1 MEPLL
6 CRVWVTKP
14 SSRGVEQLDPR
25 ERQRWFR
32 LHHEADR
39 ARFVSGVLLQRLAL
53 RQMTGVDVALTRC
66 CPGCS
71 GDDHGPVTPEPPFDL
86 SWSISLSHSGER
98 VVVAVTEASNP
109 VGVDV
114 EQIRPRDPGV
124 VRAVLTP
131 AECSEAARAQDESLD
146 FATRWVRKEAVLK
159 ATRDGL
165 NVPLRDLEVTGAG
178 RPPELLSWSAA
189 TRPATLIPRWVAMSA
204 VETGVGY
211 VACVAV
217 LTRRPVRLVHH

>member
-6 CRVWVTKP
+6 CCVWVTEP
-14 SSRGVEQLDPR
+14 SSRGVEQLDLR
-25 ERQRWFR
+25 EQRRWSR
-32 LHHEADR
+32 LHHDADR

-53 RQMTGVDVALTRC
+53 RQMAGVEVALTRW

-86 SWSISLSHSGER
+86 SWSMSLSHSGER
-98 VVVAVTEASNP
+98 VVVAATEAGSA

-114 EQIRPRDPGV
+114 EQVRPRDPDV

-131 AECSEAARAQDESLD
+131 AECAEAAGAQDESLD

-165 NVPLRDLEVTGAG
+165 NVPLRDLEVTGSG

-189 TRPATLIPRWVAMSA
+189 TRPAAMTPQDVAMSA

-217 LTRRPVRLVHH
+217 VTRRPLRVVYC